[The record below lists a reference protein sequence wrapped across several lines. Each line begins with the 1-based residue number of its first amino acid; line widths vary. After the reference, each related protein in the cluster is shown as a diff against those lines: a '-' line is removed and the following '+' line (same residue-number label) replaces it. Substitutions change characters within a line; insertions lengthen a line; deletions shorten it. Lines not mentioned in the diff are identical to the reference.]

1 MLVKTISFLNSK
13 LFLLYLL
20 ITAVFLRFEAIFGA
34 NRTIIFRI
42 YLITLFIVVLY
53 QLFLKGVPR
62 KALIMLLLAMSY
74 SVIMSVV
81 WVDYLDGGI
90 LDVIRYFL
98 HFLFFI
104 SPFYIAYSFNKSDF
118 NIGIS
123 DFKKV
128 AFGALLTSLI
138 LAGIETYFRFFES
151 SKILVLKG
159 GYDIDRVESGIS
171 MGLSTS
177 NFYSFKYAS
186 FMFTDS
192 NGLAIILV
200 SLLALTL
207 VLKFRILSIFS
218 CVLIFLTL
226 SRSAYLG
233 AFLTFFIYLLF
244 FNSSLKAS
252 LKISLLLVF
261 SSLSLVAFYLMI
273 ISITSFNDGSL
284 TTKFD
289 ILASLSKVGF
299 VNLKELIFGFGIDHG
314 NYVYSPGENYYA
326 HILFALTLGQ
336 VGLLGTTLYLML
348 IIYLCYCYSF
358 KLVILFFVPFLFM
371 GLSLASP
378 WEPAPFVY
386 LLVAYYA
393 TRNQEP
399 LA

>member
-1 MLVKTISFLNSK
+1 
-13 LFLLYLL
+13 
-20 ITAVFLRFEAIFGA
+20 
-34 NRTIIFRI
+34 
-42 YLITLFIVVLY
+42 
-53 QLFLKGVPR
+53 
-62 KALIMLLLAMSY
+62 MLLLAMSY

-128 AFGALLTSLI
+128 AFGSLLTSLI